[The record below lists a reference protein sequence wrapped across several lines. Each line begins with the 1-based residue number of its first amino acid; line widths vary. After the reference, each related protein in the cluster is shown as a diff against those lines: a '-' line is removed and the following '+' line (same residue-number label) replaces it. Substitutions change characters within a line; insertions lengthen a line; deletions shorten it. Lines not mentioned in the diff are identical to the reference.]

1 METPM
6 NKNRRSANANSPK
19 PTKPSAQTKADRILK
34 LLQRNSGATIAELA
48 RATGW
53 QRHSVHGFMSGTLK
67 KKQGYEIKNTKDA
80 DRDRRYQI
88 EGDLR

>member
-1 METPM
+1 MS
-6 NKNRRSANANSPK
+6 KNSLK
-19 PTKPSAQTKADRILK
+19 PIKPPAQTKADKLLK
-34 LLQRNSGATIAELA
+34 LLRRDTGATIAELA

-80 DRDRRYQI
+80 DRDRRYRI